1 MPPCIDR
8 SREDFYS
15 HTMNTLPSQISA
27 LSVAEKFE
35 LLDALWQD
43 IEAHPVVVG
52 EEQLTEL
59 DRRMAKY
66 EQDPSDVIPWEQ
78 IKADIFKQ

>member
-1 MPPCIDR
+1 M
-8 SREDFYS
+8 
-15 HTMNTLPSQISA
+15 TTLPSQISA

-43 IEAHPVVVG
+43 IEAHPAAVG
-52 EEQLTEL
+52 EEQLAEL

>member
-1 MPPCIDR
+1 M
-8 SREDFYS
+8 S
-15 HTMNTLPSQISA
+15 TLPSQISA

-43 IEAHPVVVG
+43 IEAHPSVVSD
-52 EEQLTEL
+52 EQLSEL

-66 EQDPSDVIPWEQ
+66 EQDPSAVIPWEQ
-78 IKADIFKQ
+78 IKADLMKQ

>member
-1 MPPCIDR
+1 MSI
-8 SREDFYS
+8 
-15 HTMNTLPSQISA
+15 LPSQVSA

-43 IEAHPVVVG
+43 IEAHAPAVSG
-52 EEQLTEL
+52 DQLGEL

-66 EQDPSDVIPWEQ
+66 EQDPSAVIPWEQ
-78 IKADIFKQ
+78 VKADLFKP

>member
-1 MPPCIDR
+1 M
-8 SREDFYS
+8 S
-15 HTMNTLPSQISA
+15 MLPSQISS

-43 IEAHPVVVG
+43 IEAHTPALSD
-52 EEQLTEL
+52 EQSAEL

-66 EQDPSDVIPWEQ
+66 EQDPSAVIPWEQ
-78 IKADIFKQ
+78 VKADLFRR